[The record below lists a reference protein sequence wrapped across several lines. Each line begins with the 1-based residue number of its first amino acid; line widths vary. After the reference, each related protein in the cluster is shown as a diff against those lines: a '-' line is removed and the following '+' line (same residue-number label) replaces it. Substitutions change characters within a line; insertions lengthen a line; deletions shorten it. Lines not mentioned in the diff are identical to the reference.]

1 MYRIYPEPIQLNI
14 KSGFLFP
21 AGKFHVKMDP
31 SLSNQCADAGYIFEA
46 DLHSLCSSDSCHE
59 YDFSIT
65 KETIHPEEYRVSICE
80 TGFFLFVG
88 SAAGL
93 FYAMHALKQL
103 SLQCNRS
110 FPFLEIIDRPA
121 LDLRGIILDIG
132 RDKVPSMQTLYSLLD
147 KCAAMRINHV
157 ELYMEGYCYSY
168 HNYSYLFTDDTPVTP
183 EEFQALDAYARSR
196 FIDLVPSQ
204 NTLGHMEQWLAAP
217 QLNSLAECE
226 DGFLFENLYWRPPMT
241 LNTRDEKSLD
251 FVTDMLDDLL
261 ANFSSYY
268 VNVNMDEP
276 FELGKGKNR
285 EFTEN
290 YGISKLY
297 LDYVQDIHQYCCSKG
312 KHMMMWGDQVLENP
326 DSVSS
331 LPKDIML
338 LDWIYEGDAHFE
350 EHAKLMLSTG
360 LSYCLCPGTS
370 SWGSITGRSDNM
382 IKNIRDAVHCSIK
395 YGAKGI
401 ILTDWGDLGH
411 WQYLSS
417 SYPAFCLAGLYSWSG
432 NDASEETA
440 AWFCNNYIYGD
451 RSGNAYRLAYDLGNY
466 YYYEHA
472 PLYNTTLSFA
482 VMSSKYS
489 FDSFEEFDSKIQR
502 LLTLSSKIADT
513 NHIPPKKPVIHMDY
527 MGLQK
532 YLNQLEEKISCL
544 SLDCSEGSL
553 IIEEMKNGIR
563 MIRHGSMLYYSL
575 TEHRKEPELLKSDL
589 KSLSSQLDA
598 LLKIH
603 YKLWIARNRSGG
615 FSKSISHMLHLLKF
629 YQREIK
635 ELSFSD

>member
-1 MYRIYPEPIQLNI
+1 MYRIYPEPIQVKI
-14 KSGFLFP
+14 KTGSLFP
-21 AGKFHVKMDP
+21 AGKLHVNMDP
-31 SLSNQCADAGYIFEA
+31 IISSQCADAGYIFET
-46 DLHSLCSSDSCHE
+46 DLCALCSTSSCHK
-59 YDFSIT
+59 YDFSVV
-65 KETIHPEEYRVSICE
+65 KENIHPEEYRISICDK
-80 TGFFLFVG
+80 GFFLHVG

-103 SLQCNRS
+103 LPQCNCS

-132 RDKVPSMQTLYSLLD
+132 RNKIPSMQTLYSLLD
-147 KCAAMRINHV
+147 KCASMRINHV
-157 ELYMEGYCYSY
+157 ELYMEGYCFSY
-168 HNYSYLFTDDTPVTP
+168 HNYPYLFTDDTPVTP
-183 EEFQALDAYARSR
+183 EEFRALDAYARSR

-226 DGFLFENLYWRPPMT
+226 EGFMFENMFWRPPMT
-241 LNTRDEKSLD
+241 LNTRDKKSLN

-261 ANFSSYY
+261 ANFSSCY

-276 FELGKGKNR
+276 FELGKGKSK
-285 EFTEN
+285 EFTEEF
-290 YGISKLY
+290 GTSRLY
-297 LDYVQDIHQYCCSKG
+297 LDYVQDINNYCRAKG

-350 EHAKLMLSTG
+350 EHAKLMQSTG
-360 LSYCLCPGTS
+360 LQYCLCPGTS

-382 IKNIRDAVHCSIK
+382 KKNIRDAVSCSISF
-395 YGAKGI
+395 GAKGI
-401 ILTDWGDLGH
+401 IITDWGDLGH

-432 NDASEETA
+432 DNASDESA
-440 AWFCNNYIYGD
+440 AWFCNNYIYED
-451 RSGNAYRLAYDLGNY
+451 RSGNAYQLAYDLGNY
-466 YYYEHA
+466 YHYEHA

-489 FDSFEEFDSKIQR
+489 FNSFEEFDSKIQR
-502 LLTLSSKIADT
+502 LLTLSAKIADT
-513 NHIPPKKPVIHMDY
+513 NHIPKKEAIIHMDH

-532 YLNQLEEKISCL
+532 YLDNLEENISRL
-544 SLDCSEGSL
+544 KLDCSEGSL

-575 TEHRKEPELLKSDL
+575 TEHREEPALLKSDL
-589 KSLSSQLDA
+589 KSLYTQLDDI
-598 LLKIH
+598 LKIH
-603 YKLWIARNRSGG
+603 YKLWFSRNRSGG
-615 FSKSISHMLHLLKF
+615 FRKSISHMLHLLKF
-629 YQREIK
+629 YQRQIK
-635 ELSFSD
+635 ELSVF